1 VDFLPIRFTLKFV
14 ELFVTG
20 LFMVSPVLV
29 FLAGILFLLAKIT
42 CNIEKWQS
50 YSKSLYFT
58 FITALTVGYG
68 KTVPGS
74 KWGKLLSVLSAFVG
88 VVLTGVIVSVALNS
102 VMISWQATHDTPM
115 ETSIETELQ
124 SVESTAFH
132 SESKLI
138 GAEDTAEVS
147 GADSLSI

>member
-1 VDFLPIRFTLKFV
+1 VDFLPVRFTLKFV

-115 ETSIETELQ
+115 ETSIESELQ

-132 SESKLI
+132 SE
-138 GAEDTAEVS
+138 AELTEADDTTGVN

>member
-1 VDFLPIRFTLKFV
+1 MDFLPIRFTLKFV

-29 FLAGILFLLAKIT
+29 FLAGILFLIAKIT

-115 ETSIETELQ
+115 ETSIESELQ

-132 SESKLI
+132 SEDKLT
-138 GAEDTAEVS
+138 GADDTTEVT
-147 GADSLSI
+147 GADSLSN

>member
-1 VDFLPIRFTLKFV
+1 MDFLPIRFTLKFV